1 MKRFTPMVLAVVATA
16 LVATMLPESASAA
29 DVPDD
34 RVVAM
39 YFHRTKRC
47 PTCRKMGSY
56 SEEAVKNGFADGVKD
71 GTVAFYMV
79 DFQNEKNA
87 ALAKG
92 YKVEGPALIVA
103 KIADKKAVEYKNLKE
118 MWDKVADKKAFLEYV
133 QDNIANYIE

>member
-1 MKRFTPMVLAVVATA
+1 MKRFAPMVLAVVGVA
-16 LVATMLPESASAA
+16 LVAAMFPVLTPAA

-56 SEEAVKNGFADGVKD
+56 SEEAVKNGFADAVKD
-71 GTVAFYMV
+71 GTVAFYYV
-79 DFQNEKNA
+79 DFQNPKNA

-92 YKVEGPALIVA
+92 YKVAGPSLIVA
-103 KIADKKAVEYKNLKE
+103 KIVGKKAVEYKNLKE
-118 MWDKVADKKAFLEYV
+118 MWDKVADKPAFLEYV
-133 QDNIANYIE
+133 QKNVTAYIN